1 VTSADPLAALKR
13 RIAVVVVID
22 VVCVIAGV
30 VFLYGFLGRNIA
42 WMGAGFAAS
51 MVVGFLAQ
59 IWLVVSFLRDRP
71 PS

>member
-13 RIAVVVVID
+13 RIAIVVVID
-22 VVCVIAGV
+22 VACVIAGV

-51 MVVGFLAQ
+51 MLAGFAAQ
-59 IWLVVSFLRDRP
+59 LWLVVSFLRDRP
-71 PS
+71 PQ